1 MGSAGR
7 HDALAVRTIGQDA
20 INCCKSAAACAG
32 ESACPLSGLQ
42 FSTLPLQFA
51 SMLDT
56 VLILLKPAT
65 NEFKELR
72 PMNRRIDYHT
82 ALLIDAILDER
93 ERVGINQAAR
103 LLRDIGVPIEVA
115 MRLFA
120 RPWDRRNY
128 KNTSPQP

>member
-1 MGSAGR
+1 MKDFR
-7 HDALAVRTIGQDA
+7 
-20 INCCKSAAACAG
+20 
-32 ESACPLSGLQ
+32 
-42 FSTLPLQFA
+42 
-51 SMLDT
+51 
-56 VLILLKPAT
+56 
-65 NEFKELR
+65 ELC

-82 ALLIDAILDER
+82 ALLIDAILEER

-128 KNTSPQP
+128 KNPNPRS